1 MASLT
6 IRKLD
11 ESIKTYLRLRSAKN
25 GRSVEEEVRVILREY
40 LEGTPVTLPPPLPA
54 EPPPLPNRIGH
65 TPGGARVTL
74 IIGGGIAAYKA
85 LDLIRRLK
93 ERHIHVR
100 CVLTKAAQHFVTPL
114 TASALSGGR
123 VYTDLFDPE
132 SEFDAGHIRLARD
145 CDLIVVAPATA
156 DLMAKMAQGH
166 ADDLAS
172 AILLAAHR
180 PILLAPAMN
189 PLMWSNAATRRN
201 VAQLGRD
208 GINMVGPNAGEMAEA
223 DETGIG
229 RMAEPL
235 EIAAAAERFL
245 RPVAPRPLAGLRV
258 LITAG
263 PTHEPIDP
271 VRYIANRSSG
281 KQGYAIAAAARAAGA
296 DVTLISGPVD
306 LDAPEGVT
314 VMRVESARDMLARV
328 EAALPADIA
337 IFAAAVAD
345 WRVANEGEQKL
356 KKSETARPP
365 LQLVENPD
373 LLATISKPGEKRPPL
388 VIGFAAETEHLIDNA
403 KAKLKRKGCDWIVA
417 NDVSPSTGVMGG
429 DRNTVHLLSR
439 NGDDIEVD
447 SWPVMTKEQVAVALI
462 AHIAEHLQANSLQA
476 NGEQANGVDGESI
489 EDNSAEKPA

>member
-11 ESIKTYLRLRSAKN
+11 DAIRDELRLRAARN
-25 GRSVEEEVRVILREY
+25 GRSVEDEVRVILRDASQQRP
-40 LEGTPVTLPPPLPA
+40 LFAAVASQGAAQAPAHAARSAALGLP
-54 EPPPLPNRIGH
+54 
-65 TPGGARVTL
+65 RVTL

-100 CVLTKAAQHFVTPL
+100 CVLTRAAQQFVTPL
-114 TASALSGGR
+114 AASALSNER
-123 VYTDLFDPE
+123 CYTDLFDPG
-132 SEFDAGHIRLARD
+132 SEFDAGHIRLARE

-166 ADDLAS
+166 ADDLAT
-172 AILLAAHR
+172 AILLAANW

-189 PLMWSNAATRRN
+189 PLMWNNAATRRN
-201 VAQLGRD
+201 VAQLERD
-208 GINMVGPNAGEMAEA
+208 GVAMIGPNAGEMAEA
-223 DETGIG
+223 GEAGVG

-245 RPVAPRPLAGLRV
+245 RPPQPRPLAGRHV

-281 KQGYAIAAAARAAGA
+281 KQGYAIAAAAQAAGA
-296 DVTLISGPVD
+296 EVTLISGPVD
-306 LDAPEGVT
+306 LDDPAGVT
-314 VMRVESARDMLARV
+314 VRHVESAREMLHRV

-345 WRVANEGEQKL
+345 WRVAREGEQKL
-356 KKSETARPP
+356 KKTAAGMPP

-373 LLATISKPGEKRPPL
+373 ILATISHLQDLRPKL
-388 VIGFAAETEHLIDNA
+388 VIGFAAETENLIDNA
-403 KAKLKRKGCDWIVA
+403 KAKLARKGCDWIVA
-417 NDVSPSTGVMGG
+417 NDVSPATGVMGG
-429 DRNTVHLLSR
+429 DRNTVHLLARDGTEIS
-439 NGDDIEVD
+439 VD
-447 SWPVMTKEQVAVALI
+447 SWPAMTKEQVATELVARI
-462 AHIAEHLQANSLQA
+462 AKTVERAA
-476 NGEQANGVDGESI
+476 
-489 EDNSAEKPA
+489 

>member
-11 ESIKTYLRLRSAKN
+11 DAIKAYLRLRSAQN
-25 GRSVEEEVRVILREY
+25 GRSVEEEVRVILRDY
-40 LEGTPVTLPPPLPA
+40 LQGSPLPA
-54 EPPPLPNRIGH
+54 GAALHPPAEAPSPALRPAGSPAEP
-65 TPGGARVTL
+65 RVTL
-74 IIGGGIAAYKA
+74 IIGGGVAAFKS
-85 LDLIRRLK
+85 LELIRRLK

-100 CVLTKAAQHFVTPL
+100 CVLTKAAQQFVTPL
-114 TASALSGGR
+114 SASALSHER
-123 VYTDLFDPE
+123 VYTDLFDAE
-132 SEFDAGHIRLARD
+132 SEFEAGHIRLARE

-172 AILLAAHR
+172 AILLAAGK

-189 PLMWSNAATRRN
+189 PLMWNNPATRRN
-201 VAQLGRD
+201 VLQLRRD
-208 GINMVGPNAGEMAEA
+208 GVHTVGPNAGEMAESGEA
-223 DETGIG
+223 GVG
-229 RMAEPL
+229 RMAEAT
-235 EIAAAAERFL
+235 EIAAAAEHLL
-245 RPVAPRPLAGLRV
+245 RPPHPRPLAGKRV

-281 KQGYAIAAAARAAGA
+281 KQGYAIAAAAQAAGA
-296 DVTLISGPVD
+296 DVVLVSGPVD
-306 LDAPEGVT
+306 LHDPPGVT
-314 VMRVESARDMLARV
+314 VLRVESARDMLHRV

-356 KKSETARPP
+356 KKTSAGMPP

-373 LLATISKPGEKRPPL
+373 ILATISKLTEKRPPL
-388 VIGFAAETEHLIDNA
+388 VIGFAAETEHLIENA
-403 KAKLKRKGCDWIVA
+403 KAKIARKGCDWIVA

-429 DRNTVHLLSR
+429 DRNTVHLLTRDGQDSS
-439 NGDDIEVD
+439 GDNITVD
-447 SWPVMTKEQVAVALI
+447 SWPVMTKEQVATELVARI
-462 AHIAEHLQANSLQA
+462 AKT
-476 NGEQANGVDGESI
+476 V
-489 EDNSAEKPA
+489 EKAS

>member
-11 ESIKTYLRLRSAKN
+11 EAIKTYLRLRSAKN

-54 EPPPLPNRIGH
+54 EPPPLPNRIGD

-93 ERHIHVR
+93 ERHIQVR
-100 CVLTKAAQHFVTPL
+100 CVLTKAAQQFVTPL
-114 TASALSGGR
+114 AASALSHER

-172 AILLAAHR
+172 AILLAANR

-189 PLMWSNAATRRN
+189 PLMWNNPATRRN
-201 VAQLGRD
+201 VAQLARD
-208 GINMVGPNAGEMAEA
+208 GIAMIGPNAGEMAEA
-223 DETGIG
+223 GEAGVG

-235 EIAAAAERFL
+235 EIAAAAEQFL
-245 RPVAPRPLAGLRV
+245 RPRERQSLAGKRV

-281 KQGYAIAAAARAAGA
+281 KQGFAIAAAAQAAGA
-296 DVTLISGPVD
+296 DVTLVSGPVELRD
-306 LDAPEGVT
+306 PAGVS
-314 VMRVESARDMLARV
+314 VIRVESARDMLHRV

-345 WRVANEGEQKL
+345 WRVANEGEQKW
-356 KKSETARPP
+356 KKTAAGMPP

-373 LLATISKPGEKRPPL
+373 ILATISKLKDKRPPL

-403 KAKLKRKGCDWIVA
+403 KAKIARKGCDWIVA
-417 NDVSPSTGVMGG
+417 NDVSPALGVMGG
-429 DRNTVHLLSR
+429 DRNTVHLLTR
-439 NGDDIEVD
+439 DGANEIQVD
-447 SWPVMTKEQVAVALI
+447 SWPVMTKEQVAAELVAKI
-462 AHIAEHLQANSLQA
+462 AKTVEKNS
-476 NGEQANGVDGESI
+476 
-489 EDNSAEKPA
+489 

>member
-11 ESIKTYLRLRSAKN
+11 DAIRDELRLRAARN
-25 GRSVEEEVRVILREY
+25 GRSVEDEVRVILREASQNRAWFATAASQEAA
-40 LEGTPVTLPPPLPA
+40 LRAAPATHPAGTAALGL
-54 EPPPLPNRIGH
+54 
-65 TPGGARVTL
+65 ARVTL

-100 CVLTKAAQHFVTPL
+100 CVLTKAAQQFVTPL
-114 TASALSGGR
+114 AASALSHER
-123 VYTDLFDPE
+123 CYTDLFDAE
-132 SEFDAGHIRLARD
+132 SEFDAGHIRLAHD

-172 AILLAAHR
+172 AILLAANR

-189 PLMWSNAATRRN
+189 PLMWNNAATRRN
-201 VAQLGRD
+201 VAQLERD
-208 GINMVGPNAGEMAEA
+208 GAAMIGPNAGEMAEA
-223 DETGIG
+223 GEAGIG
-229 RMAEPL
+229 RMAEPI
-235 EIAAAAERFL
+235 EIASAAERLL
-245 RPVAPRPLAGLRV
+245 RPPQPRPLAGKRV

-296 DVTLISGPVD
+296 DVILISGPVE
-306 LDAPEGVT
+306 LDDPPGMSVT
-314 VMRVESARDMLARV
+314 HVESAREMLHAV
-328 EAALPADIA
+328 ETALPADIA

-345 WRVANEGEQKL
+345 WRVAHEGAQKL
-356 KKSETARPP
+356 KKTAAGMPP

-373 LLATISKPGEKRPPL
+373 ILATISKLQKLRPAL
-388 VIGFAAETEHLIDNA
+388 VIGFAAETENLIENA
-403 KAKLKRKGCDWIVA
+403 KAKLARKGCDWIVA
-417 NDVSPSTGVMGG
+417 NDVSPASGVMGG
-429 DRNTVHLLSR
+429 DRNTVHLLTR
-439 NGDDIEVD
+439 DANGIRDGNGVHVDIKIE
-447 SWPVMTKEQVAVALI
+447 SWPVMTKEEVAATLVARI
-462 AHIAEHLQANSLQA
+462 ASQAENRS
-476 NGEQANGVDGESI
+476 
-489 EDNSAEKPA
+489 